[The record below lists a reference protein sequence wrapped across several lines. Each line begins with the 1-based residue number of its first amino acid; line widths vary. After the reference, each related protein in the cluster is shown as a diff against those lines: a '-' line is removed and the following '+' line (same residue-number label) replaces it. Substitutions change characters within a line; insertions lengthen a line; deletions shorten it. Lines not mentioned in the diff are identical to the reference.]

1 MSIRK
6 SLEKIKELIDVE
18 HEVRYN
24 TRRDDAR
31 ERCQTK
37 KRSGGLI

>member
-1 MSIRK
+1 M
-6 SLEKIKELIDVE
+6 KELIDAE

-24 TRRDDAR
+24 TRLDDAR

-37 KRSGGLI
+37 KR